1 LRRQIIKIDE
11 TLCNGCGDCVP
22 GCAEGAIQLID
33 GKARLVSDL
42 MCDGLGACLGE
53 CPVGAITIE
62 NREAE
67 PYSEDVVIAEM
78 VKKGRNTVLAHLR
91 HLDDHGEKGY
101 YDQALAALRT
111 QGDSLGFRLDD
122 VLGEIEAAKEPKHNH
137 QHAQCPG
144 SQSRTFA
151 RVPDSKPGDG
161 KLDDG
166 KSDNGKSVP
175 SQLRQW
181 PIQLHLVNP
190 NAPHF
195 RQAHLLVAAD
205 CVAFA
210 LGDFHQRHL
219 AGRALVIAC
228 PKLDSNM
235 DVYVDKIRRLADEA
249 KVSHITVMIMEVPCC
264 GGLVAVVRQA
274 LDKAETKVPVTVA
287 TVGIEGNIL
296 HERTLDVAKPPRSLL
311 FR

>member
-1 LRRQIIKIDE
+1 MQRQIIKIDE

-22 GCAEGAIQLID
+22 SCAEGAIQLID
-33 GKARLVSDL
+33 GKARLISDL

-53 CPVGAITIE
+53 CPVGAIAIE
-62 NREAE
+62 SRDAE
-67 PYSEDVVIAEM
+67 PYREDVVIAEM
-78 VKKGRNTVLAHLR
+78 LKKGRNTVLAHLR

-101 YDQALAALRT
+101 FDQALAALRV
-111 QGDSLGFRLDD
+111 QGDSLGFRLDE
-122 VLGEIEAAKEPKHNH
+122 VLDEIEAAKEPKHGH

-144 SQSRTFA
+144 TQSRTFSTV
-151 RVPDSKPGDG
+151 RESKSGESNPGE
-161 KLDDG
+161 
-166 KSDNGKSVP
+166 SRSVP

-190 NAPHF
+190 GAPHF

-210 LGDFHQRHL
+210 LGDFHQRYL

-249 KVSHITVMIMEVPCC
+249 KVSHITVMVMEVPCC

-274 LDKAETKVPVTVA
+274 LDKAQTKVPVTVA
-287 TVGIEGNIL
+287 VVGIEGNIVQ
-296 HERTLDVAKPPRSLL
+296 EQTLDVAKRPRSLL